1 MVEKP
6 SGTGQWKKLFFNK
19 HFSDTQGVSWKPSTW
34 KVVAWLMFI
43 LAILIVLYSFF
54 VENQADFFQEVVFYA
69 IITVIVIAIVW
80 VVVGLFSKSRKIFTG
95 FMLAWI
101 LILGLYMFLGF
112 IFSIANIMEFH
123 YGFTT
128 WTVITFLSL
137 LGAKRIDGSLDKND
151 VGYGLL
157 VLLIIIIGNVP
168 IFENGG
174 FLAQLDSV
182 LTFIAERLN
191 FINIKDLA
199 AK

>member
-1 MVEKP
+1 MTEKP

-19 HFSDTQGVSWKPSTW
+19 YLSDVKGVVWKLSTW
-34 KVVAWLMFI
+34 KVVAWLMFVLVI
-43 LAILIVLYSFF
+43 LVILYSLF
-54 VENQADFFQEVVFYA
+54 VEDQAGFFQELIFYA

-80 VVVGLFSKSRKIFTG
+80 VAVGIFSKSRKIFTG
-95 FMLAWI
+95 FILAWI

-112 IFSIANIMEFH
+112 IFSISNIMEFH

-128 WTVITFLSL
+128 WSVITVLSL
-137 LGAKRIDGSLDKND
+137 LGAKRIDGNLDKSD

-157 VLLIIIIGNVP
+157 VLLVLVIGNVP

-182 LTFIAERLN
+182 LGWIVSRLS
-191 FINIKDLA
+191 FINPQDLLA
-199 AK
+199 S

>member
-6 SGTGQWKKLFFNK
+6 SGTGQWRKLFFNK
-19 HFSDTQGVSWKPSTW
+19 HLSDTQGVIWKLSTW
-34 KVVAWLMFI
+34 KVVVWLMVI
-43 LAILIVLYSFF
+43 LISLIVLYSFF
-54 VENQADFFQEVVFYA
+54 VESQMDFIRGVIFYA

-80 VVVGLFSKSRKIFTG
+80 VAVGIFGKSRKVFTG
-95 FMLAWI
+95 FILAWI

-112 IFSIANIMEFH
+112 IFSIAGIMEFH

-157 VLLIIIIGNVP
+157 VLLILVIGNVP

-182 LTFIAERLN
+182 LGWIVSRLSFITPQ
-191 FINIKDLA
+191 DLIA
-199 AK
+199 T